1 MAEFDY
7 PSLCGISAR
16 VRESFVVEGKGCCH
30 DSVKEIVDQLFS
42 RERGVFSKMS
52 KERVSSIKQE
62 MSREVSL
69 ECMET
74 DFKFSMELSA
84 LGRMTPKFC
93 LKLIIRQNKFCFV
106 MYFVK
111 FF

>member
-69 ECMET
+69 ECMEKAMNT
-74 DFKFSMELSA
+74 EEIKERIFYKMEAICSQMESKKA
-84 LGRMTPKFC
+84 K
-93 LKLIIRQNKFCFV
+93 
-106 MYFVK
+106 
-111 FF
+111 